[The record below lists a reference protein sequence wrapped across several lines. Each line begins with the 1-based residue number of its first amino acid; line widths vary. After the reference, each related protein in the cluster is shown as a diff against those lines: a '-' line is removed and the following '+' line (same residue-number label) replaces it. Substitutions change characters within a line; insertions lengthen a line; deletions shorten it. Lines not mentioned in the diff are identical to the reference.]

1 MKSCIEW
8 RKGFKYLP
16 EIDEFNID
24 YRNKQIKLLQFLDQY
39 AKSQRVN
46 IRLPKDYTEADI
58 QLLNLIAEKGYRIS
72 VIFPNP
78 NVFNQDVLVHSPF
91 YFQKPCFTWDELI
104 DVLSFGVKDVFI
116 SGELGFQLD
125 KIKKLVEKDGV
136 QIRCYAN
143 IVQTSGYGKT
153 DGFKDFFIRP
163 EDLDFYSEYIDVI
176 EFYDSIDKQ
185 NVLYEIYFKD
195 KHWDGKL
202 KEIIKSMKNDINN
215 YYLLGTEFA
224 RYRVSCGKECFKGGR
239 CRICDRLE
247 SLADTLENS
256 KEYEVFRRKV

>member
-1 MKSCIEW
+1 
-8 RKGFKYLP
+8 
-16 EIDEFNID
+16 
-24 YRNKQIKLLQFLDQY
+24 
-39 AKSQRVN
+39 
-46 IRLPKDYTEADI
+46 
-58 QLLNLIAEKGYRIS
+58 
-72 VIFPNP
+72 
-78 NVFNQDVLVHSPF
+78 
-91 YFQKPCFTWDELI
+91 
-104 DVLSFGVKDVFI
+104 
-116 SGELGFQLD
+116 
-125 KIKKLVEKDGV
+125 
-136 QIRCYAN
+136 
-143 IVQTSGYGKT
+143 
-153 DGFKDFFIRP
+153 
-163 EDLDFYSEYIDVI
+163 VI
-176 EFYDSIDKQ
+176 EFYDSVDKQ